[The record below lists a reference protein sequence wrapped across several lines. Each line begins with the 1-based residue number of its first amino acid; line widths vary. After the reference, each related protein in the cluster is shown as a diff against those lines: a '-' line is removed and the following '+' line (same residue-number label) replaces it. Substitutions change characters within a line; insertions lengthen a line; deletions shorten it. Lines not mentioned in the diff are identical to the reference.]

1 MMDERFE
8 KTKHIMDFSLQKE
21 AINQKRCEIFNA
33 HQEDTRKRVDTLAR
47 TSFLL
52 SGGALTLS
60 IGIFLRKEAR
70 PIPPDLELI
79 LQSSWIALFYS
90 IISFILVMG
99 LMILGAY
106 ILGERWRKQLS
117 GGKTDTKNWPTWTE
131 ILEWFLG
138 ATGLAAMFYGLGALV
153 WVAIRMVGQP
163 M

>member
-1 MMDERFE
+1 
-8 KTKHIMDFSLQKE
+8 
-21 AINQKRCEIFNA
+21 
-33 HQEDTRKRVDTLAR
+33 
-47 TSFLL
+47 
-52 SGGALTLS
+52 
-60 IGIFLRKEAR
+60 
-70 PIPPDLELI
+70 
-79 LQSSWIALFYS
+79 
-90 IISFILVMG
+90 
-99 LMILGAY
+99 MILGAY